1 MANLFKGRCLSKSGQ
16 HAGENSEKTGA
27 SVVRGCRGRKVL
39 PVISPI
45 ARSSHIQ
52 KIIFGLMPETR
63 HDLLR
68 ARIPYRLLSGVT

>member
-1 MANLFKGRCLSKSGQ
+1 MANLFKGRRLSKSGQ

-27 SVVRGCRGRKVL
+27 SAVRGCHRPEG
-39 PVISPI
+39 SPGHFTYRQI
-45 ARSSHIQ
+45 FSHS
-52 KIIFGLMPETR
+52 KDHFGLMPETR

>member
-1 MANLFKGRCLSKSGQ
+1 MANLFKGHRLGKSGQ

-52 KIIFGLMPETR
+52 KIILVWC
-63 HDLLR
+63 LR
-68 ARIPYRLLSGVT
+68 RGTICCAHAFPIAFYLA